1 MKLRFLL
8 TNDDGVDAPG
18 LAAMAD
24 VASEFGESIIVAPHI
39 ELSGCS
45 HRVTVDRPLEL
56 QELGAGRYRL
66 DGTPADCVRVAL
78 AHLKLEVDYVLSGI
92 NPGGNLGADVWISGT
107 VAAVREAALW
117 KVPGIAVSQ
126 YRRSREPVDW
136 KRAGNWTRR
145 ALGELLK
152 LKTPPGVFWNVN
164 LPDPPGEMTPG
175 ERLGSVADGPALVHC
190 PLDAGRLDVRYEPT
204 GDRILYHGRYQDRPR
219 SAGCDVEQ
227 CFAGAIAVTRL
238 TAGAL

>member
-24 VASEFGESIIVAPHI
+24 AASEFGESIIVAPHV

-78 AHLKLEVDYVLSGI
+78 AHLELEVDYVLAGV

-136 KRAGNWTRR
+136 LRATAWTRNVLR
-145 ALGELLK
+145 ELLATK
-152 LKTPPGVFWNVN
+152 LPAGAFWNVN
-164 LPDPPGEMTPG
+164 LPDPPRDATGREAQEPT
-175 ERLGSVADGPALVHC
+175 LVRC
-190 PLDAGRLDVRYEPT
+190 PLDAGRLDVRYESV
-204 GDRILYHGRYQDRPR
+204 GERVLYRGRYQDRPR
-219 SAGCDVEQ
+219 TPGCDVEQ

-238 TAGAL
+238 TADAP

>member
-1 MKLRFLL
+1 MRFLL

-18 LAAMAD
+18 LAAMAE
-24 VASEFGESIIVAPHI
+24 VAGEFGEVNIVAPHV

-56 QELGAGRYRL
+56 QELSSRRYRL

-78 AHLKLEVDYVLSGI
+78 GHLKLDVDFVLAGI

-107 VAAVREAALW
+107 VAGVREAALW
-117 KVPGIAVSQ
+117 NVPGIAVSQ

-136 KRAGNWTRR
+136 RRAVNWTRR
-145 ALGELLK
+145 VLRELLATK
-152 LKTPPGVFWNVN
+152 LSDGAFWNVN
-164 LPDPPGEMTPG
+164 LPDPPPSL
-175 ERLGSVADGPALVHC
+175 LGASTTGRDAEVPTLVHC
-190 PLDAGRLDVRYEPT
+190 PLDASRLDVRYET
-204 GDRILYHGRYQDRPR
+204 AGDRILYRGRYQDRPR
-219 SAGCDVEQ
+219 SAGCDVAQ

>member
-24 VASEFGESIIVAPHI
+24 VASEFGESIIVAPHV

-56 QELGAGRYRL
+56 QELSTGRYRL

-78 AHLKLEVDYVLSGI
+78 AHLKLDVDFVLAGI

-136 KRAGNWTRR
+136 RR
-145 ALGELLK
+145 AAAWSRNALRELLATQ
-152 LKTPPGVFWNVN
+152 LPTGAFWNVN
-164 LPDPPGEMTPG
+164 LPDPPHDATDRELAEPT
-175 ERLGSVADGPALVHC
+175 LIYC
-190 PLDAGRLDVRYEPT
+190 PLDAGRLDVRYESA
-204 GDRILYHGRYQDRPR
+204 GERILYRGRYQDRPR
-219 SAGCDVEQ
+219 SSGGDVEQ

-238 TAGAL
+238 TAGTP

>member
-24 VASEFGESIIVAPHI
+24 VASEFGESIIVAPHV

-56 QELGAGRYRL
+56 QELSVGRYRL

-78 AHLKLEVDYVLSGI
+78 AHLKLEVDYVLAGI

-136 KRAGNWTRR
+136 RRATEWTRR
-145 ALGELLK
+145 AIGELLASK
-152 LKTPPGVFWNVN
+152 LPPGAFWNVN
-164 LPDPPGEMTPG
+164 LPDPPPEPTGRDTAGRDAAEPT
-175 ERLGSVADGPALVHC
+175 LVHC
-190 PLDAGRLDVRYEPT
+190 PLDAGRLDVRYESA
-204 GDRILYHGRYQDRPR
+204 GDRILYRGRYQDRPR

-238 TAGAL
+238 TAGTL